1 MAELEE
7 SRMAGGSRATGGRA
21 ADGRATEGDDK
32 VVFRGTRVDRSG
44 YPAVDRAALAEH
56 YANPRFGSG
65 FARLCRMVL
74 PRGREFRGLTALD
87 LGCRSGK
94 GVYKL
99 SECVGGTGRA
109 IGVDWNEASIE
120 HALAHMESAWRK
132 TGLARCNM
140 EFHLGYPEDLRAV
153 GIADES
159 VDLVYVNSV
168 ANLFYDRELAFREM
182 ARVLAPGGQVCHDAV
197 LASSARNPG
206 VVNGA
211 RALGNSVQAAPS
223 REEFEALA
231 HRVGLTVANYSDAS
245 PVTPETG
252 ETPDRPAVA
261 VPSGEDVRF
270 ESVLVILEK
279 PE

>member
-1 MAELEE
+1 MGELE
-7 SRMAGGSRATGGRA
+7 RRRTT
-21 ADGRATEGDDK
+21 TEGRTAEGEK
-32 VVFRGTRVDRSG
+32 VVLPGARVDRSG

-65 FARLCRMVL
+65 YARLCRMVL
-74 PRGREFRGLTALD
+74 PRGREFRGLVALD
-87 LGCRSGK
+87 IGCRSGK

-99 SECVGGTGRA
+99 SERVGGTGRA
-109 IGVDWNEASIE
+109 IGVDWSEASIE
-120 HALAHMESAWRK
+120 HALEHMESAWRK
-132 TGLARCNM
+132 TGLAACNM

-206 VVNGA
+206 VVKGA

-223 REEFEALA
+223 WEEFEALA
-231 HRVGLTVANYSDAS
+231 CRAGLTVVSYRDAS

-270 ESVLVILEK
+270 ESVLVILER